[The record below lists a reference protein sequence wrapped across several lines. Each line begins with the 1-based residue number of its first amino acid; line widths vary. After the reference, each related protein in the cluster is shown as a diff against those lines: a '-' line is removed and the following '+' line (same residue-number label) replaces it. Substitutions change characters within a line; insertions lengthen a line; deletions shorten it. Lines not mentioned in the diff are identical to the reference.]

1 MKKFTQNDVIV
12 NTIKVYPKIRF
23 FVHSGSISYNDTNNS
38 GVLLNDFLY
47 LEGQA
52 TPIIPDS
59 VLAMETEEPILTEDG
74 EYMLIE

>member
-47 LEGQA
+47 LEGQYIPVGA
-52 TPIIPDS
+52 IFTESEEALLSEDSDFLII
-59 VLAMETEEPILTEDG
+59 E
-74 EYMLIE
+74 

>member
-23 FVHSGSISYNDTNNS
+23 FVHSGSISYNDTKNT

-47 LEGQA
+47 IEPSQ
-52 TPIIPDS
+52 IPDG
-59 VLAMETEEPILTEDG
+59 AIFTETDDALLTEDSDF
-74 EYMLIE
+74 LINE